1 MELSR
6 FVRAVAGR
14 TVSPHSP
21 SPFFAQIPAPRYHLV
36 QWWCG
41 NEEMT
46 VREPLQVRVN
56 DDLVLDAGTYE
67 ERPSQHGPERFIRP
81 RVRRSSTR
89 CSPICGRSQI
99 RPIGPPVRWG
109 P

>member
-1 MELSR
+1 M
-6 FVRAVAGR
+6 GMNGII
-14 TVSPHSP
+14 
-21 SPFFAQIPAPRYHLV
+21 AQIPAPRYHLV

-67 ERPSQHGPERFIRP
+67 ERPEPARPGAIHPPPEFDALPPGARLSAGEARSAQSGLRFDGGP
-81 RVRRSSTR
+81 
-89 CSPICGRSQI
+89 
-99 RPIGPPVRWG
+99 
-109 P
+109 